1 MERRSEKGLQA
12 KYDYI
17 ARYQKENYKTFSA
30 QIKKEE
36 YKEIK
41 DYLVSKKM
49 GNAEFIRYAYE
60 KMLSGII

>member
-1 MERRSEKGLQA
+1 MERRSQKGMKA

-30 QIKKEE
+30 QVKKEE

-41 DYLVSKKM
+41 ELLINKKM
-49 GNAEFIRYAYE
+49 GNADFIRYAYE
-60 KMLSGII
+60 KLLNGEI